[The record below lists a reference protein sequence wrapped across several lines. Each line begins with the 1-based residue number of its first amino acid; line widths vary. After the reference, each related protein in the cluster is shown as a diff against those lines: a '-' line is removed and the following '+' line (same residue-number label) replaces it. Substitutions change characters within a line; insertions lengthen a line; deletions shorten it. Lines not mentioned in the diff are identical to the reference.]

1 MTQIL
6 ELITKAEAE
15 DRTVIITDDEG
26 YIGLERVK
34 GNENQWYV
42 VGENGWIFTTEQIAQ
57 FNVIDTD
64 DTDKGL
70 FVIRTDAV
78 I

>member
-1 MTQIL
+1 MAQIL
-6 ELITKAEAE
+6 ELIEKAEAE
-15 DRTVIITDDEG
+15 GRTVIITDDEG

-42 VGENGWIFTTEQIAQ
+42 VGEIGWVFTTEQIAK
-57 FNVIDTD
+57 FNVLDTD

-70 FVIRTDAV
+70 FFIHTDAV

>member
-6 ELITKAEAE
+6 ELIEKAEAE
-15 DRTVIITDDEG
+15 GRTVIITDEDG

-34 GNENQWYV
+34 FSEDKWYV
-42 VGENGWIFTTEQIAQ
+42 EGEIGWIFTTEQIAK

-70 FVIRTDAV
+70 FFIRTDAV